1 MAIRISASKTLG
13 LGLLA
18 VAVAGLGSAA
28 PAHAL
33 DLTAAQL
40 RQACETQPGHVVVLN
55 ESTKIVNGSATIA
68 SPCRI
73 VLGAGLELEAVSLTF
88 AGPLTL
94 ESTVKAEVKMV
105 RSLLSASAVSVSLT
119 GLNSGFQTVETSV
132 HARTGS
138 LVLEVGAEANLLMI
152 ERLVP
157 GPTYA
162 LSAGTSVE
170 IRGGRKFTGLLSEV
184 SVLAPNGFA
193 ISFTGA
199 DSLLKVEEVGVL
211 STLGGVQIEG
221 SGGKGLISLDKVNF
235 RFAGQL
241 GVRLA
246 GDEAGMSLKE
256 VTAGPPTGVTT
267 AGAVVFE
274 AGTGAAR
281 LGKME
286 AVEVR
291 MFDVASITLRSAFG
305 GTQGGL
311 KVEKSAFSAQGDIR
325 FETGSQ
331 GSTEVKESTGGTENA
346 RLRAST
352 GAGGQCIASQN
363 QFFAAVLDLCL

>member
-1 MAIRISASKTLG
+1 MATQ
-13 LGLLA
+13 LGLLKSFPRVLLA
-18 VAVAGLGSAA
+18 ATFVAIGAGA
-28 PAHAL
+28 PAQAL

-40 RQACETQPGHVVVLN
+40 RQACETQAGHVVVLN

-73 VLGAGLELEAVSLTF
+73 VIGAGLELEAVSLTF
-88 AGPLTL
+88 SGPLTL

-105 RSLLSASAVSVSLT
+105 RTLLSASAISVSLT
-119 GLNSGFQTVETSV
+119 GLNSGFQTVETSLQ
-132 HARTGS
+132 ARTGS
-138 LVLEVGAEANLLMI
+138 LVMEVGAEANLLMI
-152 ERLVP
+152 ERLLP

-162 LSAGTSVE
+162 LSAATSVE

-184 SVLAPNGFA
+184 AVLAPNGFA
-193 ISFTGA
+193 VSFTGA

-211 STLGGVQIEG
+211 STRGSVQIDG

-235 RFAGQL
+235 LMAGSL

-246 GDEAGMSLKE
+246 GDESGLSLKE
-256 VTAGPPTGVTT
+256 VTAGPPTGVTA
-267 AGAVVFE
+267 AGAVVIE
-274 AGTGAAR
+274 AGTGASR

-291 MFDVASITLRSAFG
+291 MFDVASITLRSSFG
-305 GTQGGL
+305 GAQGGL
-311 KVEKSAFSAQGDIR
+311 KVEKSHFSANGDIR

-331 GSTEVKESTGGTENA
+331 GSTEVKESTGGTETA
-346 RLRAST
+346 RLRAAT
-352 GAGGQCIASQN
+352 GAGGQCLASQN
-363 QFFAAVLDLCL
+363 QFFAAVMELCL